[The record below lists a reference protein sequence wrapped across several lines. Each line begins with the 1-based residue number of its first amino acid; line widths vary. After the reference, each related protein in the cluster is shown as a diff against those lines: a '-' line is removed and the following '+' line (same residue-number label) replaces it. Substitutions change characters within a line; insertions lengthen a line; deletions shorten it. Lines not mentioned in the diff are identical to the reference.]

1 MNGNGKD
8 IINKKE
14 DSKISLVITM
24 EKDKGILVE
33 GPGNG
38 EFYDEAL
45 CFHLMRKGG
54 QFIDHHNA
62 MASKSKIIKPGLGG
76 RIKGA
81 FGGKG

>member
-1 MNGNGKD
+1 MNGNGKE
-8 IINKKE
+8 IKE
-14 DSKISLVITM
+14 DKIVLSITM
-24 EKDKGILVE
+24 EKDKGIAVQ

-54 QFIDHHNA
+54 NFIERHNA
-62 MASKSKIIKPGLGG
+62 MAQAKKKPLIHRPGLGN

-81 FGGKG
+81 FGK